1 MVWQCELQ
9 KQTLG
14 LVAITEFLG
23 SILCKDILGSNG
35 MFE

>member
-1 MVWQCELQ
+1 MRQCELQ

-14 LVAITEFLG
+14 LVAIIEFWVG
-23 SILCKDILGSNG
+23 ILCKDIQGSKG